1 MFNLSNSDYCGRM
14 PEQKIIGKDQHQ
26 NTTPGMRQASQPVRK
41 RSYEEIISALLKR
54 DINKSN
60 AFFNLNLPVVDRFI
74 LTLIE
79 DGVKTSN
86 VILTRLK
93 KENFNISFRS
103 LQSHL
108 EYLTR
113 DNLIIRKRKDYGN
126 EYEYFISNYEKA
138 LE

>member
-1 MFNLSNSDYCGRM
+1 MIVAEECQSRKSSTRIDIKTKTLLQEWDRLHSRG
-14 PEQKIIGKDQHQ
+14 
-26 NTTPGMRQASQPVRK
+26 RK
-41 RSYEEIISALLKR
+41 RSYEEIITALLER
-54 DINKSN
+54 DRNKSN

-79 DGVKTSN
+79 DGVRTSK

-93 KENFNISFRS
+93 KENFNLSLRS

>member
-1 MFNLSNSDYCGRM
+1 MVITAEECQSRKSLARINIKTLLQEWDRLHSRG
-14 PEQKIIGKDQHQ
+14 
-26 NTTPGMRQASQPVRK
+26 RK

>member
-1 MFNLSNSDYCGRM
+1 M
-14 PEQKIIGKDQHQ
+14 IIAEECQSRKSSARINIKTKTLLHEWDRLHSRG
-26 NTTPGMRQASQPVRK
+26 RK
-41 RSYEEIISALLKR
+41 RSYEEIIIALLER
-54 DINKSN
+54 DGNKSN

-79 DGVKTSN
+79 DGVKTSK

-93 KENFNISFRS
+93 KENFNHSLRS

-126 EYEYFISNYEKA
+126 EYTSVT
-138 LE
+138 L

>member
-1 MFNLSNSDYCGRM
+1 MITAEECQSRKSSARINLKTKTLLREWDRLHSRG
-14 PEQKIIGKDQHQ
+14 
-26 NTTPGMRQASQPVRK
+26 RK
-41 RSYEEIISALLKR
+41 RSYEEIITALLER
-54 DINKSN
+54 DRNKSN

-79 DGVKTSN
+79 DGVKTSK

-93 KENFNISFRS
+93 KENFNISLRS

-113 DNLIIRKRKDYGN
+113 DNPIIRKRKDYGN
-126 EYEYFISNYEKA
+126 EYEYFISNYEKP

>member
-1 MFNLSNSDYCGRM
+1 MITAEECQSRKSSARINLKTKTLLREWDRLHSRG
-14 PEQKIIGKDQHQ
+14 
-26 NTTPGMRQASQPVRK
+26 RK
-41 RSYEEIISALLKR
+41 RSYEEIITALLER
-54 DINKSN
+54 DRNKSN

-79 DGVKTSN
+79 DGVKTSK

-93 KENFNISFRS
+93 KENFNISLRS

>member
-1 MFNLSNSDYCGRM
+1 MITAEECQSRKSSARINIKTKTLLQEWDRLHSRG
-14 PEQKIIGKDQHQ
+14 
-26 NTTPGMRQASQPVRK
+26 RK
-41 RSYEEIISALLKR
+41 RSYEEIIIALLER
-54 DINKSN
+54 DGNKSN
-60 AFFNLNLPVVDRFI
+60 AFFNLNLPVVGRFI

-79 DGVKTSN
+79 DGVRTSK

-93 KENFNISFRS
+93 KENFNISLRS

>member
-1 MFNLSNSDYCGRM
+1 M
-14 PEQKIIGKDQHQ
+14 
-26 NTTPGMRQASQPVRK
+26 
-41 RSYEEIISALLKR
+41 
-54 DINKSN
+54 
-60 AFFNLNLPVVDRFI
+60 DRFI

-79 DGVKTSN
+79 DGVRTSK

-93 KENFNISFRS
+93 KENFNLSLRS

>member
-1 MFNLSNSDYCGRM
+1 M
-14 PEQKIIGKDQHQ
+14 IIAEECQSRKSSARINVRTKTLLQEWDRLHSRG
-26 NTTPGMRQASQPVRK
+26 RK
-41 RSYEEIISALLKR
+41 RSYEEIITTLLER
-54 DINKSN
+54 DKNRSN

-79 DGVKTSN
+79 DGVKTSK
-86 VILTRLK
+86 VILARLK
-93 KENFNISFRS
+93 KENFNLSLRS

-108 EYLTR
+108 EYLSR
-113 DNLIIRKRKDYGN
+113 GNLIIRKRKEYGN

>member
-1 MFNLSNSDYCGRM
+1 MIAAEECQSRKSSARINIKTKTLLQEWDRLHSRG
-14 PEQKIIGKDQHQ
+14 
-26 NTTPGMRQASQPVRK
+26 RK
-41 RSYEEIISALLKR
+41 RSYEEIITALLER
-54 DINKSN
+54 DRNKSN

-79 DGVKTSN
+79 DGVKTSR

-93 KENFNISFRS
+93 KENFNISLRS

-126 EYEYFISNYEKA
+126 EYEYFISNY
-138 LE
+138 

>member
-1 MFNLSNSDYCGRM
+1 MIVAEECQSRKSSARINLKTKTLLREWDRLHSRG
-14 PEQKIIGKDQHQ
+14 
-26 NTTPGMRQASQPVRK
+26 RK
-41 RSYEEIISALLKR
+41 RSYEEIITALLER
-54 DINKSN
+54 DRNKSN
-60 AFFNLNLPVVDRFI
+60 GFFNLNLPVVDRFI

-93 KENFNISFRS
+93 KENFNISLRS

-126 EYEYFISNYEKA
+126 EYEYFISNYEKP

>member
-1 MFNLSNSDYCGRM
+1 MITAEECRSRKSSARINIKTKTPLQEWDRFHSRGR
-14 PEQKIIGKDQHQ
+14 K
-26 NTTPGMRQASQPVRK
+26 S
-41 RSYEEIISALLKR
+41 SYEEIITALLEWDR
-54 DINKSN
+54 NKSN

-79 DGVKTSN
+79 DGVRTSK

-93 KENFNISFRS
+93 KENFNLSLRS

>member
-1 MFNLSNSDYCGRM
+1 MIVAEECQSRKSSARINLKTKTLLQEWDRLHSRG
-14 PEQKIIGKDQHQ
+14 
-26 NTTPGMRQASQPVRK
+26 RK
-41 RSYEEIISALLKR
+41 RSYEEIISALLER
-54 DINKSN
+54 DRNKSN

-79 DGVKTSN
+79 DGVKTSK
-86 VILTRLK
+86 VIPTRLK
-93 KENFNISFRS
+93 KENFNISLRS

-126 EYEYFISNYEKA
+126 EYEYFISNY
-138 LE
+138 

>member
-1 MFNLSNSDYCGRM
+1 MIVAEECQSRKSSARINLKTKTLLREWDRLHSRG
-14 PEQKIIGKDQHQ
+14 
-26 NTTPGMRQASQPVRK
+26 RK
-41 RSYEEIISALLKR
+41 RSYEEIITALLER
-54 DINKSN
+54 DGNKSN

-93 KENFNISFRS
+93 KENFNISLRS

-126 EYEYFISNYEKA
+126 EYEYFISNYEKP